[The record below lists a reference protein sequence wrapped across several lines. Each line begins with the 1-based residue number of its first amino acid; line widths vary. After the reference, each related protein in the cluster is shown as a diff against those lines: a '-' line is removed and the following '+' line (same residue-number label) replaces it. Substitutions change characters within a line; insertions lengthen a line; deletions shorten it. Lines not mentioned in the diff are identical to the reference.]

1 MATFY
6 EYADRTATDYVD
18 WGKIASDLSTTLL
31 EQKKIRE
38 DKKAA
43 IDKANRESYNTIAN
57 APTGEDS
64 NYSNAAI
71 DYSTQ
76 ATQHLLMVNR
86 LLKSG
91 QMDYKD
97 FLNNRQNL
105 MDDTNATFTLL
116 KDYQDEYSKKMKK
129 LNEGKLHGLSQFA
142 MSSAEGY
149 GNLNEHKLIIDPT
162 TGRVYSAKYTTNENG
177 ERVIDNNPNNYAP
190 VQSLKA
196 RIKSDIDKFDSDE
209 ALKKGVDMMGS
220 HIEATKKYG
229 RIDYFKDIT
238 KRKATAKGD
247 EQQIIGD
254 YEKAEKLFIH
264 SLMNPINSSSV
275 LTDYV
280 MQDANGNKYTYT
292 FDKAEAEADKT
303 GTKIYVEQS
312 TGGSLIPKLTDKQN
326 TAVEDALK
334 ARFRIMLD
342 NEHKIDPVTEA
353 TKSSG
358 GDNSFSVGKQKT
370 ELLSMA
376 EQIKNLR
383 NGDPDAKQSAATFF
397 QGLSKGAVLKVDTK
411 DPKGVTITTSDNRT
425 QFIPYGDNMS
435 SFADRLTI
443 FTGNQDPSMAM
454 ALSGYGGINT
464 PPTTHNINAKA
475 VNQGAA
481 YSKSYVLSP
490 NNKSVIAIGDYYD
503 NNIYNGWNSPTRFA
517 YNLKDIIDKE
527 FSQLPQENVPS
538 FKSWVKEG
546 KTPYVN
552 VFVEGVTTKNIGIPT
567 DTDDSSV
574 EMMKAATA
582 AIHDAS
588 TRGIE
593 ITAADLSPIFADD
606 PTYQKN
612 FNTINGVGAKTETTS
627 SSNGQ
632 VRDVMYF
639 QNQPT
644 KK

>member
-6 EYADRTATDYVD
+6 KYAERTATDYVD
-18 WGKIASDLSTTLL
+18 WGKIASELSTTLL

-38 DKKAA
+38 DKKDA
-43 IDKANRESYNTIAN
+43 IDKSNRESYNTIAD
-57 APTGEDS
+57 APTGEDKT
-64 NYSNAAI
+64 YSDKAI
-71 DYSTQ
+71 AYSGK
-76 ATQHLLMVNR
+76 ATDQLLMINR
-86 LLKSG
+86 LLNSG

-97 FLNNRQNL
+97 FLSQRQNI
-105 MDDTNATFTLL
+105 MDDTKTTFDLF
-116 KDYQDEYSKKMKK
+116 KDYQAEFADRNKR
-129 LNEGKLHGLSQFA
+129 LNDGTSHSLEQFA
-142 MSSAEGY
+142 FASAEGY
-149 GNLNEHKLIIDPT
+149 GNMNEYDFIVDPT
-162 TGRVYSAKYTTNENG
+162 TSRVYLGKMVKG
-177 ERVIDNNPNNYAP
+177 EDGVPVLDKNPANYAP

-196 RIKSDIDKFDSDE
+196 RIKTKIDKFDSDA

-238 KRKATAKGD
+238 RRKASGAEGA
-247 EQQIIGD
+247 IVGD
-254 YEKAEKLFIH
+254 YLKAEDLYIS
-264 SLMNPINSSSV
+264 SLTNSPINTASV
-275 LTDYV
+275 LTQYLK
-280 MQDANGNKYTYT
+280 NSPEGNEYRYTW
-292 FDKAEAEADKT
+292 DKAEADADKT
-303 GTKIYVEQS
+303 NTLIYVEQN
-312 TGGSLIPKLTDKQN
+312 TGGGLIPHLNAKQ
-326 TAVEDALK
+326 TEVAKEALK

-342 NEHKIDPVTEA
+342 NEHKVDPVTEA

-358 GDNSFSVGKQKT
+358 GDNSFSVGKQKV
-370 ELLSMA
+370 ELMSMA
-376 EQIKNLR
+376 ENIKALR
-383 NGDPDAKQSAATFF
+383 NGDPDSKQKAATFF
-397 QGLSKGAVLKVDTK
+397 QGLSKGAVLSVDTK
-411 DPKGVTITTSDNRT
+411 DPKGVNITTTDGRT

-464 PPTTHNINAKA
+464 PPTTHNIKA
-475 VNQGAA
+475 RAINQGAA
-481 YSKSYVLSP
+481 YSKSYILSP

-503 NNIYNGWNSPTRFA
+503 NNIYNGWNSPIRFA

-527 FSQLPQENVPS
+527 FSQLSQENVPS

-588 TRGIE
+588 TRGLE

>member
-57 APTGEDS
+57 APTGEDV

-162 TGRVYSAKYTTNENG
+162 TGRVYSAKYITNDKG
-177 ERVIDNNPNNYAP
+177 EKIIDNNPNNYAP

-196 RIKSDIDKFDSDE
+196 RIKSDIDKFDVDGS
-209 ALKKGVDMMGS
+209 LTKGVSVMGS

-254 YEKAEKLFIH
+254 YEKAEKLFIN

-342 NEHKIDPVTEA
+342 KEHKIDPVTEA
-353 TKSSG
+353 THTRSSG
-358 GDNSFSVGKQKT
+358 GSDNSFSVGKQKT

-383 NGDPDAKQSAATFF
+383 NGDRDAKEAAAGFF
-397 QGLSKGAVLKVDTK
+397 QGLSKGAVLNVDTK
-411 DPKGVTITTSDNRT
+411 DPNGVNITTTDGRT
-425 QFIPYGDNMS
+425 QFIPYGNNMS

-454 ALSGYGGINT
+454 ELSGYGSINT
-464 PPTTHNINAKA
+464 PPTTHNIKARA
-475 VNQGAA
+475 VNQGTA
-481 YSKSYVLSP
+481 YSKSYILSP
-490 NNKSVIAIGDYYD
+490 NNKSVIAIGDYFD
-503 NNIYNGWNSPTRFA
+503 KNIDNGWDSDEGFA
-517 YNLKDIIDKE
+517 YNLEGIIKKQ

-538 FKSWVKEG
+538 FKTSVKTYKSG
-546 KTPYVN
+546 Y
-552 VFVEGVTTKNIGIPT
+552 FSYSILIL
-567 DTDDSSV
+567 SS
-574 EMMKAATA
+574 EYKS
-582 AIHDAS
+582 IIKS
-588 TRGIE
+588 ISSC
-593 ITAADLSPIFADD
+593 LSHKRHLF
-606 PTYQKN
+606 
-612 FNTINGVGAKTETTS
+612 F
-627 SSNGQ
+627 
-632 VRDVMYF
+632 
-639 QNQPT
+639 
-644 KK
+644 